1 MKKVPSAAMIIGII
15 FCVMG
20 LALIC
25 AGVCATT
32 IGMNTE
38 NGGNMM
44 LFLYIFGGIGLLF
57 FVIGLPFLITG
68 IRKKSIKNRLIESGV
83 QTEGVIT
90 GVVVNRQVTVN
101 GRHPYKAECSITD
114 PVTGEVYLYSS
125 ENVMKKIDYLVGRSV
140 TVYYDPDDMRK
151 YYVDIE
157 SAETGYNMD
166 SPEVHDFR

>member
-1 MKKVPSAAMIIGII
+1 MKKVPSASMIIGIV

-38 NGGNMM
+38 NDGNMM

-57 FVIGLPFLITG
+57 FLIGLPFLIVA
-68 IRKKSIKNRLIESGV
+68 IRKRNNMKMLLERGA
-83 QTEGVIT
+83 QAEGVIKD
-90 GVVVNRQVTVN
+90 VVRNLQVTVN
-101 GRHPYKAECSITD
+101 GRHPFRAECEVTD
-114 PVTGEVYLYSS
+114 PVTGEKYLYSS
-125 ENVMKKIDYLVGRSV
+125 GNVMKKIDYLVGSRV
-140 TVYYDPDDMRK
+140 TVYYDPDDRKK

-157 SAETGYNMD
+157 SAERDYGMNQ
-166 SPEVHDFR
+166 PEVHDFR